1 MTNTVNGELTWF
13 RLIGQDWHGK
23 ACTME
28 IEITKYD
35 VGDLEILGLGLGK
48 SEKEAREVI
57 NLWLLAIGI
66 YDPQGFWSVNFS
78 SVTDY
83 DCQIELSDGSYVSVN
98 WQEDKNYAE
107 YQKIM
112 LSLQQ

>member
-1 MTNTVNGELTWF
+1 MIYTVDWELTWF

-23 ACTME
+23 TCTRE
-28 IEITKYD
+28 IEITKHD

-57 NLWLLAIGI
+57 SLWLLAMGI
-66 YDPQGFWSVNFS
+66 YDPQGFWSDIIS
-78 SVTDY
+78 ITDF
-83 DCQIELSDGSYVSVN
+83 DCQIELSDGCYVRVY
-98 WQEDKNYAE
+98 WEEDKNYAE

-112 LSLQQ
+112 LS